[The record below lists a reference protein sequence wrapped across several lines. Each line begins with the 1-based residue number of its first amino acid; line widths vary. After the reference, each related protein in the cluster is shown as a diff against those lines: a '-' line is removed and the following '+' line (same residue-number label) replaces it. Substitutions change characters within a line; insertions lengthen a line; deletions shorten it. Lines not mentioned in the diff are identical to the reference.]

1 MPTAEQLR
9 IKQEML
15 GNGITDHNGLSWLCS
30 YMATQAKAEP
40 RIFPEEKE
48 ILRRYA
54 RRVAFLADEP
64 VQEERRELWLRNR
77 SLRETRPL
85 IFIDPEYAWYEI
97 IPHTML
103 ECRSD
108 LARIWEMRLRKEIY
122 WQEHIK
128 DDRVLTKDFPVCCV
142 YTATSLGFDHK
153 TTKSAQADGAY
164 AIDTVLTDWDDLG
177 KLRFREY
184 YIDYEKT
191 AKYLSLAH
199 DVFDGILNVVQ
210 RNSWWYSDSLTDD
223 FLYLRGFQNMMTDLI
238 DYPDEVHE
246 LMSFLRDDRLHMLDF
261 LEREHLLSLN
271 NNCEFI
277 GTGGYGWC
285 DELPG
290 ADFDPAQ
297 VTCKHIWGDGESQ
310 ASVSISP
317 RMFDQYFLDYQV
329 PILERFGLSFY
340 GCCEDL
346 DKRLKYV
353 KNKVKNLRIV
363 AVSPWSNAESMA
375 DQIRSDLVYCW
386 KQNPALI
393 AVEEP
398 DWENVR
404 KELREVFR
412 ITAEY
417 GCRTNVLMRD
427 VRTLAFR
434 PENASRW
441 AEIAM
446 EEARPYEKARFSS

>member
-9 IKQEML
+9 VKQEML

-30 YMATQAKAEP
+30 YMSTQAKAA
-40 RIFPEEKE
+40 PEILPEDRE
-48 ILRRYA
+48 ILRKYA
-54 RRVAFLADEP
+54 RKVAFLADEP
-64 VQEERRELWLRNR
+64 IQEERRTLWLRNR
-77 SLRETRPL
+77 SLKETRPL

-97 IPHTML
+97 ILHTML

-108 LARIWEMRLRKEIY
+108 LARIWEMRLRKEIF

-128 DDRVLTKDFPVCCV
+128 DDRVLTKDFPVCTV
-142 YTATSLGFDHK
+142 YSATSLGFDHK
-153 TTKSAQADGAY
+153 MTKSAQADGAY
-164 AIDTVLTDWDDLG
+164 AIETVLRDWDDLG

-184 YIDYEKT
+184 FIDYEKT
-191 AKYLSLAH
+191 AKYLALAH

-246 LMSFLRDDRLHMLDF
+246 LMGFLRDDRLHMLDF
-261 LEREHLLSLN
+261 LEREHLLTLN

-285 DELPG
+285 GELPSEG
-290 ADFDPAQ
+290 FDPAA
-297 VTCKHIWGDGESQ
+297 VTCKDIWGYGESQ

-317 RMFDQYFLDYQV
+317 RMFDTYFLDYQV

-353 KNKVKNLRIV
+353 RNKVKNLRIV

-375 DQIRSDLVYCW
+375 DQIRGDLVYCW

-398 DWENVR
+398 DWTHIRE
-404 KELREVFR
+404 ELRETFR
-412 ITAEY
+412 IAAEY

-446 EEARPYEKARFSS
+446 EEARPYEKARLS

>member
-1 MPTAEQLR
+1 
-9 IKQEML
+9 ML

-30 YMATQAKAEP
+30 YMSTQAKAAPAILPGE
-40 RIFPEEKE
+40 RE
-48 ILRRYA
+48 ILRKYA
-54 RRVAFLADEP
+54 RKVAFYAEEP
-64 VQEERRELWLRNR
+64 VQEERRTLWLRNR

-103 ECRSD
+103 ECTSD
-108 LARIWEMRLRKEIY
+108 LARIWEMRLRKEIF

-128 DDRVLTKDFPVCCV
+128 DDRVCTKDFPVCHV
-142 YTATSLGFDHK
+142 YSATSLGFDHK

-164 AIDTVLTDWDDLG
+164 AIDQVLTDWDDLG
-177 KLRFREY
+177 KLRFRE
-184 YIDYEKT
+184 ITVDYDRT
-191 AKYLSLAH
+191 ARYLALAH
-199 DVFDGILNVVQ
+199 DVFDGILNVQ
-210 RNSWWYSDSLTDD
+210 LSDSWWYSDSLTDD

-246 LMSFLRDDRLHMLDF
+246 LMTFLRDDRLHMLDL
-261 LEREHLLSLN
+261 LEKEHLLTLN
-271 NNCEFI
+271 NGGEFI

-285 DELPG
+285 GELPG
-290 ADFDPAQ
+290 EDFDPAA
-297 VTCKHIWGDGESQ
+297 VTCRNLWGYGESQ

-317 RMFDQYFLDYQV
+317 RMFDEYFLDYQI

-353 KNKVKNLRIV
+353 REKVKNLRV
-363 AVSPWSNAESMA
+363 VSVSPWSSAESMA
-375 DQIRSDLVYCW
+375 SQIRSDFVYCW

-393 AVEEP
+393 SVEAP
-398 DWENVR
+398 DWENIR
-404 KELREVFR
+404 RELRDTFR
-412 ITAEY
+412 VTAEY
-417 GCRTNVLMRD
+417 GCRVNVLMRD

-446 EEARPYEKARFSS
+446 EEACRYGHRRIHA

>member
-30 YMATQAKAEP
+30 YMSTQAKAA
-40 RIFPEEKE
+40 PEILPEDRE
-48 ILRRYA
+48 ILRKYA
-54 RRVAFLADEP
+54 RKVAFLADEP
-64 VQEERRELWLRNR
+64 IQEERRTLWLRNR
-77 SLRETRPL
+77 SLKETRPL

-142 YTATSLGFDHK
+142 SSATSLGFDHK

-164 AIDTVLTDWDDLG
+164 AIDTVLRDWDDLG

-184 YIDYEKT
+184 FIDYEKT
-191 AKYLSLAH
+191 AKYLALAH

-261 LEREHLLSLN
+261 LEREHLLTLN

-285 DELPG
+285 DELPSEG
-290 ADFDPAQ
+290 FDPAT
-297 VTCKHIWGDGESQ
+297 VTCKDIWGYGESQ

-317 RMFDQYFLDYQV
+317 RMFDTYFLDYQV

-353 KNKVKNLRIV
+353 RNKVKNLRIV

-375 DQIRSDLVYCW
+375 DQIRGDLVYCW

-398 DWENVR
+398 DWTHIRE
-404 KELREVFR
+404 ELRETFR
-412 ITAEY
+412 IAAEY

-446 EEARPYEKARFSS
+446 EEARPYEKARLS

>member
-30 YMATQAKAEP
+30 YMSTQAKAA
-40 RIFPEEKE
+40 PEILPEDRE
-48 ILRRYA
+48 ILRKYA
-54 RRVAFLADEP
+54 RKVAFLADEP
-64 VQEERRELWLRNR
+64 IQEERRTLWLRNR
-77 SLRETRPL
+77 SLKETRPL

-142 YTATSLGFDHK
+142 SSATSLGFDHK

-164 AIDTVLTDWDDLG
+164 AIDTVLRDWDDLG

-184 YIDYEKT
+184 FIDYDKT
-191 AKYLSLAH
+191 EKYLALAH

-261 LEREHLLSLN
+261 LEREHLLTLN

-285 DELPG
+285 DELPSEG
-290 ADFDPAQ
+290 FDPAT
-297 VTCKHIWGDGESQ
+297 VTCKDIWGYGESQ

-317 RMFDQYFLDYQV
+317 RMFDTYFLDYQV

-353 KNKVKNLRIV
+353 RNKVKNLRIV

-375 DQIRSDLVYCW
+375 DQIRGDLVYCW

-398 DWENVR
+398 DWTHIRE
-404 KELREVFR
+404 ELRETFR
-412 ITAEY
+412 IAAEY

-446 EEARPYEKARFSS
+446 EEARPYEKARLS